1 MAQAPQVAVVGMR
14 ALMRDLARAT
24 DPRAGELLIY
34 LQQAGRTAADPV
46 ADETRSS
53 LPHLTGT
60 LAGDVRVTSS
70 RSGAAVRVGR
80 ARIPYAG
87 PTDFGGYPGDRP
99 YMADGRYL
107 FPAARSLAGSA
118 ARLYSD
124 AVERGFQR
132 FSWTNPGTTAE
143 AVHD

>member
-1 MAQAPQVAVVGMR
+1 MAAPAVTVVGMR
-14 ALMRDLARAT
+14 ALTKDLARAT
-24 DPRAGELLIY
+24 DPRAGELLAY
-34 LQQAGRTAADPV
+34 LQQAGREAAEPV
-46 ADETRSS
+46 AGQTRSS
-53 LPHLTGT
+53 QPRQTGA

-107 FPAARSLAGSA
+107 FPAAHALAASA
-118 ARLYSD
+118 ARYYSD
-124 AVERGFQR
+124 AMERGLEHFG
-132 FSWTNPGTTAE
+132 WTNTTDNPE